1 MTFSSGAG
9 PSRGHLAHSG
19 RTPGTQVS
27 AFAASD
33 KYIGPI
39 DAMDAARLMTAVSD
53 IALVIDGKG
62 AICDLATGI
71 KEFGGHKEFLGRR
84 WIETVTIESR
94 PKVEQL
100 LNEVESAYVSKS
112 REINQ
117 ILPNGQEW
125 PLRFSAVRLGKSGR
139 VIALGRDL
147 SAVSELQQ
155 QLVEAQRSAEREY
168 LRLRS
173 SETRY
178 RILFQT
184 SHEAILIVDAN
195 NLRSVDANP
204 AAAAL
209 LESTSGK
216 LVGRAFIDVFDAASR
231 AQIEKHFEDLRGTGR
246 IEAARAKLTTQRE
259 CWVSASLFRHDDGA
273 QILVRLTP
281 VVGTGSASV
290 PAVKSQALKI
300 IESLPDAFVVV
311 DLERRILD
319 ANAAFL
325 ETTELPSIG
334 QARGQP
340 IDRWLGRNG
349 VDVNVMFSNLRDHG
363 SVRGFATVI
372 RNEYG
377 ATEDV
382 EVAGVSVPA
391 GDKPCYGLV
400 IHTVGQRPQK
410 ASMATG
416 NQARS
421 AEQLSELIG
430 RVPLKELVRETTE
443 ITERLCIEASL
454 KITGDNRAAAAQMLG
469 LSRQSLY
476 GKLRRYD
483 IGGLGD
489 DEDD

>member
-1 MTFSSGAG
+1 MTLSSGAG
-9 PSRGHLAHSG
+9 SSRGRPDQKRRSLGGH
-19 RTPGTQVS
+19 VS
-27 AFAASD
+27 AFAASE
-33 KYIGPI
+33 KFIGPI
-39 DAMDAARLMTAVSD
+39 DAMDAAQLITAVSD
-53 IALVIDGKG
+53 IALVLDSKG
-62 AICDLATGI
+62 VICDLAAGN
-71 KEFGGHKEFLGRR
+71 EDFSGHRDLLERR

-94 PKVEQL
+94 SKVEQIL
-100 LNEVESAYVSKS
+100 KEVEDAPFSRS

-117 ILPNGQEW
+117 LLSNGQEW
-125 PLRFSAVRLGKSGR
+125 PVRFSAVRLGKSGR
-139 VIALGRDL
+139 VVALGRDL
-147 SAVSELQQ
+147 RAVSKLQQ
-155 QLVEAQRSAEREY
+155 QLVEAQRTAEREY

-184 SHEAILIVDAN
+184 SNEAIFILDAG

-204 AAAAL
+204 AAASL

-216 LVGRAFIDVFDAASR
+216 LVGRAFSEVFDASSR
-231 AQIEKHFEDLRGTGR
+231 PQIEKRFEDLRASGR
-246 IEAARAKLTTQRE
+246 IEAARARLITQRE

-273 QILVRLTP
+273 QILVRLAP
-281 VVGTGSASV
+281 VVEGGASSAPV
-290 PAVKSQALKI
+290 VKSQALKI
-300 IESLPDAFVVV
+300 IEGLPDAFVVV
-311 DLERRILD
+311 DLERRVLD
-319 ANAAFL
+319 ANTAFL
-325 ETTELPSIG
+325 EAAELPSIG

-372 RNEYG
+372 RNDYG

-382 EVAGVSVPA
+382 EVSGVSVA
-391 GDKPCYGLV
+391 SGEKPCFGLI
-400 IHTVGQRPQK
+400 IHAIGQRPRMP
-410 ASMATG
+410 SSATG

-454 KITGDNRAAAAQMLG
+454 KLTGDNRAAAAMMLG

-489 DEDD
+489 DTED

>member
-1 MTFSSGAG
+1 MTLSSGAG
-9 PSRGHLAHSG
+9 SSQGQFASKG
-19 RTPGTQVS
+19 RTPGPHVS
-27 AFAASD
+27 AFAAAD
-33 KYIGPI
+33 KLIGPI
-39 DAMDAARLMTAVSD
+39 DAVDAAHLITAVSD
-53 IALVIDGKG
+53 IALVIDAKG
-62 AICDLATGI
+62 IICDLATGSEEI
-71 KEFGGHKEFLGRR
+71 VGRQELIQRR
-84 WIETVTIESR
+84 WVETVTKESR
-94 PKVEQL
+94 TKVEQML
-100 LNEVESAYVSKS
+100 HEVESVSFSKS

-117 ILPNGQEW
+117 LLPNGQEW
-125 PLRFSAVRLGKSGR
+125 PVRFSAVRLGKSGR
-139 VIALGRDL
+139 IVALGRDL
-147 SAVSELQQ
+147 RAVSRLQQ
-155 QLVEAQRSAEREY
+155 ELVEAQRTAEREY

-184 SHEAILIVDAN
+184 SNEAILILDAN
-195 NLRSVDANP
+195 NLRAIDANP

-216 LVGRAFIDVFDAASR
+216 LVGRSFSEAFDSSSR
-231 AQIEKHFEDLRGTGR
+231 AHVDKQFEDLRSSGR
-246 IEAARAKLTTQRE
+246 IEAARAKLATQRE

-281 VVGTGSASV
+281 VVGEGVASV

-300 IESLPDAFVVV
+300 IESLPDAFVVI

-319 ANAAFL
+319 ANTAFL
-325 ETTELPSIG
+325 EATELPSIG

-340 IDRWLGRNG
+340 VDRWLGRNG

-363 SVRGFATVI
+363 AIRGFATVI
-372 RNEYG
+372 RTEYG
-377 ATEDV
+377 GLEDV
-382 EVAGVSVPA
+382 EISGVSVPS
-391 GDKPCYGLV
+391 GEKPCFGLV
-400 IHTVGQRPQK
+400 IHAIGQRQRKVPS
-410 ASMATG
+410 ASG

-454 KITGDNRAAAAQMLG
+454 KLTGDNRAAAAMMLG

-489 DEDD
+489 ESDD